1 MRLLF
6 DITHPAHVHLFK
18 NVIRGLQ
25 ADNHDVRITS
35 RSKDLTNELL
45 DSYGFEY
52 DSISAKGDH
61 KLSLLTEWS
70 QREIRLFR
78 IARQFD
84 PDAIVSRLNPPAAHV
99 AKLLGCP
106 SIIFDDSE
114 RAHLAAKLTH
124 PFATIVCT
132 PQSYKRDIGPKQR
145 RYNGFHE
152 LAYLHPEE
160 FSPDPEVL
168 MEHEI
173 ESTEQYYVLRFVSWG
188 AHHDV
193 GKKGLSL
200 EAKRRL
206 VERLSESGTVYI
218 SSEGEL
224 PGELKPYE
232 LQIPPHLV
240 HHVLYF
246 ADLYVGDSQTMA
258 AEAGLL
264 GTPAIRANSF
274 AKDNDMGN
282 FEVLENKYELVYSL
296 GEERKVFEYVDELTA
311 EETKEIWAEKRSALY
326 DEMINVTE
334 YIRKTIEEAVDETN

>member
-18 NVIRGLQ
+18 NVMRDLE
-25 ADNHDVRITS
+25 AENHELRITS

-45 DSYGFEY
+45 DNYGFEY
-52 DSISAKGDH
+52 DSISSKGDH

-70 QREIRLFR
+70 QRELRLFR
-78 IARQFD
+78 IARKFD

-99 AKLLGCP
+99 AKVLGCP

-124 PFATIVCT
+124 PFATVVCT
-132 PQSYKRDIGPKQR
+132 PMSYKRNIGPKQR

-152 LAYLHPEE
+152 LAYLSPDQ
-160 FSPDPEVL
+160 FSPDSEVL
-168 MEHEI
+168 ANHGIKAGERF
-173 ESTEQYYVLRFVSWG
+173 YVLRFVSWG

-193 GKKGLSL
+193 GKNGLSL
-200 EAKRRL
+200 EAKRQL
-206 VERLSESGTVYI
+206 VEELSESGVVHI

-224 PGELKPYE
+224 PPDLQSYE
-232 LQIPPHLV
+232 LQIPPRLI
-240 HHVLYF
+240 HHVLYY
-246 ADLYVGDSQTMA
+246 ANLYVGDSQTMA

-282 FEVLENKYELVYSL
+282 FELLENEYGLVYSL
-296 GEERKVFEYVDELTA
+296 GEEEQVFEYVDKLT
-311 EETKEIWAEKRSALY
+311 ENGTKDAWREKRDKLFDAMT
-326 DEMINVTE
+326 DVTE
-334 YIRKTIEEAVDETN
+334 YMSETIEEVVRESG